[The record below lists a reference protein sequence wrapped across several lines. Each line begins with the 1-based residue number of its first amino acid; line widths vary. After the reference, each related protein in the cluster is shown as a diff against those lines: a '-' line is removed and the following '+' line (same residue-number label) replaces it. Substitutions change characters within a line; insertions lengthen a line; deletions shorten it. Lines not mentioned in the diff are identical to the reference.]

1 MLTSF
6 FKGYKAEQ
14 FVVLFLLL
22 ISVFVLYGFENQI
35 YLNDWIFF
43 LKPLIGLIVF
53 SALILVFWFIVQ
65 KNKLLP
71 TGGIKYLIFVSLSCF
86 FPNIICDY
94 KLMTIA
100 LISTLILRKTLS
112 LSSKKDIIKKL
123 VDASLLL
130 LAASYIETWSLI
142 LIIFLYVSLLIYELL
157 NFRYYIIPL
166 YVFLLV
172 SFSFYA
178 LQKILNIDLLNEL
191 EVTFNFPNLIEFSN
205 FHKGLIIIVTLFLIG
220 FIVVLF
226 KFFKDFSNKKRQ
238 HTYVLLIYF
247 FVGVFQAVLSIEK
260 GVLNYILLLVPLTYL
275 ICVLLLRIKNKKVLE
290 LILWLFMSTPII
302 YHSVKLIVD

>member
-6 FKGYKAEQ
+6 FKGYKADQ

-22 ISVFVLYGFENQI
+22 ISVFVLYGVENQI

-43 LKPLIGLIVF
+43 LNSLIGLVVF
-53 SALILVFWFIVQ
+53 SALVLVFWFIVQ

-71 TGGIKYLIFVSLSCF
+71 TGGVKYLIFVSLTCF
-86 FPNIICDY
+86 FPNIVFDY
-94 KLMTIA
+94 KLLTIA

-112 LSSKKDIIKKL
+112 LSSKKDVIKKL
-123 VDASLLL
+123 FDASLLL
-130 LAASYIETWSLI
+130 LLASYIETWSLI
-142 LIIFLYVSLLIYELL
+142 LIMFLYVALLIYELV

-172 SFSFYA
+172 TFSFYA
-178 LQKILNIDLLNEL
+178 LQNFLNIDFLNEL
-191 EVTFNFPNLIEFSN
+191 DVTLNFPNFIEFSN
-205 FHKGLIIIVTLFLIG
+205 FHKGLIIIASLFLIG
-220 FIVVLF
+220 FTIILF

-238 HTYVLLIYF
+238 HTYVLLVYF
-247 FVGVFQAVLSIEK
+247 FVGVFQAALSIEK
-260 GVLNYILLLVPLTYL
+260 GVLNYVLLLVPLTYL
-275 ICVLLLRIKNKKVLE
+275 ICVLLLKIKNKKVLE

-302 YHSVKLIVD
+302 YHSVKLTVD